1 MTTQS
6 EATQGAVERD
16 TPVRR
21 RPPVAKSRTRKRRS
35 VSATRLPYLLLLPA
49 LVIIVGLLL
58 WPLGQVVV
66 MSLHRLN
73 NVRQLRGDREWP
85 WVGLENYVE
94 ILGDPFFR
102 TVLRNTVLF
111 AVTNVVLTMIIGTL
125 VGLLLHRLG
134 RRMAT
139 FVGSCVMLAWAT
151 PALTGAIVWRW
162 LFDDTSGLVTWLF
175 NALPDG
181 LSRGLFG
188 RSDWTG
194 YGWFNDPLMFFAIL
208 TLVVVWHSFP
218 FIAVS
223 VLAGLKSV
231 PSELYEAARV
241 DGAGPWRTF
250 WTITVPLL
258 RPVFGI
264 LIVLSTIWDFKV
276 FTQQF
281 VLAGGTQDRSTYM
294 LSIYSYAM
302 AFSPPP
308 KYGLGA
314 AIAVILTVILLVV
327 TGFYVRMV
335 LRLEE
340 S

>member
-1 MTTQS
+1 MTTLT
-6 EATQGAVERD
+6 EAPE
-16 TPVRR
+16 TPAARETPARR
-21 RPPVAKSRTRKRRS
+21 RRR
-35 VSATRLPYLLLLPA
+35 VDRLPYLLLLPC
-49 LVIIVGLLL
+49 LVIIGVLLL

-66 MSLHRLN
+66 MSFHRLN

-85 WVGLENYVE
+85 WVGLGNYAE
-94 ILGDPFFR
+94 ILSDPFFL

-111 AVTNVVLTMIIGTL
+111 AVANVALTMVLGTL
-125 VGLLLHRLG
+125 VGLLLNRLG
-134 RRMAT
+134 KRMAA
-139 FVGSCVMLAWAT
+139 FVASCVMLAWAT
-151 PALTGAIVWRW
+151 PALTGTIVWKW
-162 LFDDTSGLVTWLF
+162 IFDDTSGLVTWLF

-181 LSRGLFG
+181 LSQGLFG

-194 YGWFNDPLMFFAIL
+194 YGWFNSPLLFFSIL

-231 PSELYEAARV
+231 PSELHEAARV
-241 DGAGPWRTF
+241 DGAGPWKVFWKITF
-250 WTITVPLL
+250 PLL

-281 VLAGGTQDRSTYM
+281 VLAGGTQDRPTFM
-294 LSIYSYAM
+294 LSIYSYAE

-314 AIAVILTVILLVV
+314 AIAVILTLILLVV
-327 TGFYVRMV
+327 TGLYVRMV
-335 LRLEE
+335 LKQEE
-340 S
+340 DA

>member
-1 MTTQS
+1 MSSLTKSAETS
-6 EATQGAVERD
+6 AARE
-16 TPVRR
+16 TPARRR
-21 RPPVAKSRTRKRRS
+21 RPVD
-35 VSATRLPYLLLLPA
+35 RLPYLLLLPA
-49 LVIIVGLLL
+49 LVIIGVLLL
-58 WPLGQVVV
+58 WPLGQVVA
-66 MSLHRLN
+66 MSFYRLN
-73 NVRQLRGDREWP
+73 SVRQLRGDREWP
-85 WVGLENYVE
+85 WVGLGNYTE
-94 ILGDPFFR
+94 ILSDPFFL

-111 AVTNVVLTMIIGTL
+111 AAANVLLTMVLGTL
-125 VGLLLHRLG
+125 VGLLLNRLG
-134 RRMAT
+134 RKMAT
-139 FVGSCVMLAWAT
+139 FVASCVMLAWAT
-151 PALTGAIVWRW
+151 PALTGTIVWKW
-162 LFDDTSGLVTWLF
+162 IFDDTSGLVTWLF

-181 LSRGLFG
+181 FSHALFG

-194 YGWFNDPLMFFAIL
+194 YGWFNSPLLFFAIL

-231 PSELYEAARV
+231 PSELHEAARV
-241 DGAGPWRTF
+241 DGASPWRVFWKITF
-250 WTITVPLL
+250 PLL

-281 VLAGGTQDRSTYM
+281 VLAGGTQDRPTFM
-294 LSIYSYAM
+294 LSIYSYAE

-314 AIAVILTVILLVV
+314 AIAVILTLILLVV

-335 LRLEE
+335 LRQEDE

>member
-1 MTTQS
+1 MSSQTKSPETS
-6 EATQGAVERD
+6 AARE
-16 TPVRR
+16 TPARR
-21 RPPVAKSRTRKRRS
+21 RRR
-35 VSATRLPYLLLLPA
+35 VDRLPYLLLLPA
-49 LVIIVGLLL
+49 LVIIGVLLL

-66 MSLHRLN
+66 MSFYRLN

-85 WVGLENYVE
+85 WVGLGNYAD
-94 ILGDPFFR
+94 ILTDPFFL

-111 AVTNVVLTMIIGTL
+111 AAANVLLTMVLGTL
-125 VGLLLHRLG
+125 VGLLLNRLG
-134 RRMAT
+134 RKMAT
-139 FVGSCVMLAWAT
+139 FVASCVMLAWAT
-151 PALTGAIVWRW
+151 PALTGTIVWKW
-162 LFDDTSGLVTWLF
+162 IFDDTSGLTTWLF

-181 LSRGLFG
+181 LSNGLFG

-194 YGWFNDPLMFFAIL
+194 YGWFNSPLLFFAIL

-231 PSELYEAARV
+231 PSELHEAARV
-241 DGAGPWRTF
+241 DGASPWRVFWKITF
-250 WTITVPLL
+250 PLL

-264 LIVLSTIWDFKV
+264 LIILSTIWDFKV

-281 VLAGGTQDRSTYM
+281 VLAGGTQDRPTFM
-294 LSIYSYAM
+294 LAIYSYAE

-314 AIAVILTVILLVV
+314 AIAVILTLILLVV

-335 LRLEE
+335 LRQEDE

>member
-1 MTTQS
+1 MSTLT
-6 EATQGAVERD
+6 D
-16 TPVRR
+16 TPKAAAARETPARR
-21 RPPVAKSRTRKRRS
+21 RPRVD
-35 VSATRLPYLLLLPA
+35 RLPYLLLLPCLA
-49 LVIIVGLLL
+49 IIAVLLL
-58 WPLGQVVV
+58 WPLGQVVW
-66 MSLHRLN
+66 MSFHKLN

-85 WVGLENYVE
+85 WIGLENYVQ
-94 ILGDPFFR
+94 ILSDPFFR

-111 AVTNVVLTMIIGTL
+111 AVANVALTMILGTL
-125 VGLLLHRLG
+125 VGLLLNRLG
-134 RRMAT
+134 KRMAT

-151 PALTGAIVWRW
+151 PALTGTIVWKW
-162 LFDDTSGLVTWLF
+162 IFDDTSGLVTWLF

-181 LSRGLFG
+181 LSQALFG
-188 RSDWTG
+188 RTDWTG
-194 YGWFNDPLMFFAIL
+194 YGWFNSPLLFFAIL

-231 PSELYEAARV
+231 PSELHEAARV
-241 DGAGPWRTF
+241 DGAGPWRVFWKVTF
-250 WTITVPLL
+250 PLL

-281 VLAGGTQDRSTYM
+281 VLAGGTQDRPTFM
-294 LSIYSYAM
+294 LSIYSYAE

-314 AIAVILTVILLVV
+314 AIAVILTLILLVV
-327 TGFYVRMV
+327 TGLYVRMV
-335 LRLEE
+335 LKQEE
-340 S
+340 E

>member
-1 MTTQS
+1 MTTLT
-6 EATQGAVERD
+6 EATESAAARA
-16 TPVRR
+16 TPARR
-21 RPPVAKSRTRKRRS
+21 RRARVD
-35 VSATRLPYLLLLPA
+35 RLPYLLLLPSL
-49 LVIIVGLLL
+49 LVIGGLLL
-58 WPLGQVVV
+58 WPLGQVVA
-66 MSLHRLN
+66 MSFYRLN
-73 NVRQLRGDREWP
+73 NVRQVRGDRKWP
-85 WVGLENYVE
+85 WIGLGNYAE
-94 ILGDPFFR
+94 ILADPFFR

-111 AVTNVVLTMIIGTL
+111 AAANVTLTIILGTL
-125 VGLLLHRLG
+125 VGLLLNRLG

-151 PALTGAIVWRW
+151 PALTGAIVWKW

-175 NALPDG
+175 NALPDA
-181 LSRGLFG
+181 LSQTVFG

-194 YGWFNDPLMFFAIL
+194 YGWFNSPLLFFAIL

-231 PSELYEAARV
+231 PGELLEAARV
-241 DGAGPWRTF
+241 DGAGRWRVFWSVTF
-250 WTITVPLL
+250 PLL

-264 LIVLSTIWDFKV
+264 LVVLSTIWDFKV

-281 VLAGGTQDRSTYM
+281 TLAGGTQDRPTFM
-294 LSIYSYAM
+294 LSIYSYAT

-314 AIAVILTVILLVV
+314 AIAVILTAILLVI
-327 TGFYVRMV
+327 TGFYVRA
-335 LRLEE
+335 LIRQED

>member
-1 MTTQS
+1 MTTL
-6 EATQGAVERD
+6 TQAPE
-16 TPVRR
+16 TPAARETPARR
-21 RPPVAKSRTRKRRS
+21 RRR
-35 VSATRLPYLLLLPA
+35 VDRLPYLLLLPC
-49 LVIIVGLLL
+49 LVIIAALLL
-58 WPLGQVVV
+58 WPLGQVVA
-66 MSLHRLN
+66 MSFFKLD

-85 WVGLENYVE
+85 WVGFDNYAE
-94 ILGDPFFR
+94 ILSDPFFF

-111 AVTNVVLTMIIGTL
+111 AVATVALTMILGTL
-125 VGLLLHRLG
+125 VGLLLNRLG
-134 RRMAT
+134 KRMAT
-139 FVGSCVMLAWAT
+139 FVASCVMLAWAT
-151 PALTGAIVWRW
+151 PALTGTIVWKW

-181 LSRGLFG
+181 LSNALFG

-194 YGWFNDPLMFFAIL
+194 YGWFNSPLLFFSIL
-208 TLVVVWHSFP
+208 ALVVVWHSFP

-231 PSELYEAARV
+231 PSELHEAARV
-241 DGAGPWRTF
+241 DGAGPWKVFWRITF
-250 WTITVPLL
+250 PLL

-264 LIVLSTIWDFKV
+264 LVVLSTIWDFKV

-281 VLAGGTQDRSTYM
+281 VLAGGTQDRPTFM
-294 LSIYSYAM
+294 LSIYSYAE

-314 AIAVILTVILLVV
+314 AIAVILTLILLLV
-327 TGFYVRMV
+327 TGLYVRMV
-335 LRLEE
+335 LKQEEE

>member
-1 MTTQS
+1 MSTLTDTPKV
-6 EATQGAVERD
+6 AAGRD
-16 TPVRR
+16 TPARR
-21 RPPVAKSRTRKRRS
+21 RPRVD
-35 VSATRLPYLLLLPA
+35 RLPYLLLLPCLA
-49 LVIIVGLLL
+49 IIAVLLL
-58 WPLGQVVV
+58 WPLGQVVW
-66 MSLHRLN
+66 MSFHRLN

-85 WVGLENYVE
+85 WIGLENYVQ
-94 ILGDPFFR
+94 ILTDPFFR

-111 AVTNVVLTMIIGTL
+111 AVANVALTMILGTL
-125 VGLLLHRLG
+125 VGLLLNRLG
-134 RRMAT
+134 KRMAT

-151 PALTGAIVWRW
+151 PALTGTIVWKW
-162 LFDDTSGLVTWLF
+162 IFDDTSGLVTWLF

-181 LSRGLFG
+181 LSQALFG
-188 RSDWTG
+188 RTDWTG
-194 YGWFNDPLMFFAIL
+194 YGWFNSPLLFFAIL

-231 PSELYEAARV
+231 PSELHEAARV
-241 DGAGPWRTF
+241 DGAGPWRVFWKVTF
-250 WTITVPLL
+250 PLL

-281 VLAGGTQDRSTYM
+281 VLAGGTQDRPTFM
-294 LSIYSYAM
+294 LSIYSYAE

-314 AIAVILTVILLVV
+314 AIAVILTLILLVV

-335 LRLEE
+335 LKQEE
-340 S
+340 E

>member
-1 MTTQS
+1 MSLQTKNPETAAAW
-6 EATQGAVERD
+6 E
-16 TPVRR
+16 TPTRGRR
-21 RPPVAKSRTRKRRS
+21 RGV
-35 VSATRLPYLLLLPA
+35 RLPKQVVLPA
-49 LVIIVGLLL
+49 RVIIGVLLL

-66 MSLHRLN
+66 MSFYRLN
-73 NVRQLRGDREWP
+73 TVRQLRGDREWP
-85 WVGLENYVE
+85 WVGLGNYAD
-94 ILGDPFFR
+94 ILSDPFFL

-111 AVTNVVLTMIIGTL
+111 AAANVLLTMVLGTL
-125 VGLLLHRLG
+125 VGLLLNRLG
-134 RRMAT
+134 RKMAT
-139 FVGSCVMLAWAT
+139 FVASCVMLAWAT
-151 PALTGAIVWRW
+151 PALTGTIVWKW
-162 LFDDTSGLVTWLF
+162 IFDDTSGLVTWLF

-181 LSRGLFG
+181 LSNSLFG
-188 RSDWTG
+188 HSDWTG
-194 YGWFNDPLMFFAIL
+194 YGWFNSPLLFFAIL

-231 PSELYEAARV
+231 PSELHEAARV
-241 DGAGPWRTF
+241 DGASPWRVFWKITF
-250 WTITVPLL
+250 PLL

-281 VLAGGTQDRSTYM
+281 VLAGGTQDRPTFM
-294 LSIYSYAM
+294 LAIYSYAE

-314 AIAVILTVILLVV
+314 AIAVILTLILLMV

-335 LRLEE
+335 LRQEDE

>member
-1 MTTQS
+1 MTTLTRTES
-6 EATQGAVERD
+6 EAAGAQE

-21 RPPVAKSRTRKRRS
+21 RRRR
-35 VSATRLPYLLLLPA
+35 VDHLPYLLLLPA
-49 LVIIVGLLL
+49 VVVIGVLLL

-66 MSLHRLN
+66 MSFYDLDS
-73 NVRQLRGDREWP
+73 VRQIRGQREWP
-85 WVGLENYVE
+85 FAGLANYRE
-94 ILGDPFFR
+94 ILGDPFFCE
-102 TVLRNTVLF
+102 VLRNTVLF
-111 AVTNVVLTMIIGTL
+111 AIANVAITMILGTL
-125 VGLLLHRLG
+125 VGLLLNRLSN
-134 RRMAT
+134 RMAA

-151 PALTGAIVWRW
+151 PALIGAIVWKW
-162 LFDDTSGLVTWLF
+162 IFDDTSGLVTWAF

-181 LSRGLFG
+181 LSEALFG
-188 RSDWTG
+188 RADWTG
-194 YGWFNDPLMFFAIL
+194 YGWFNSPLLFFGIL

-231 PSELYEAARV
+231 PSELIEAARV
-241 DGAGPWRTF
+241 DGAGPWRIFWSVTF
-250 WTITVPLL
+250 PIL

-276 FTQQF
+276 FTQQYA
-281 VLAGGTQDRSTYM
+281 LAGGTHDRSTYM

-308 KYGLGA
+308 KYGLGS
-314 AIAVILTVILLVV
+314 AIAVILTLILLVV
-327 TGFYVRMV
+327 TGFYVRM
-335 LRLEE
+335 LLKQEE

>member
-1 MTTQS
+1 MTTLVRDEP
-6 EATQGAVERD
+6 EAAGAQQV
-16 TPVRR
+16 PARR
-21 RPPVAKSRTRKRRS
+21 RRRR
-35 VSATRLPYLLLLPA
+35 VDRLPYLLLLPS
-49 LVIIVGLLL
+49 LVIIGVLLL

-66 MSLHRLN
+66 MSFFDLDH
-73 NVRQLRGDREWP
+73 VRQIQGRREWP
-85 WVGLENYVE
+85 FAGLDNYRE

-111 AVTNVVLTMIIGTL
+111 AAVNVAITMVLGTL
-125 VGLLLHRLG
+125 VGLLLNRLSS
-134 RRMAT
+134 RMAAV
-139 FVGSCVMLAWAT
+139 VGSCVMLAWAT
-151 PALTGAIVWRW
+151 PALIGAIVWKW
-162 LFDDTSGLVTWLF
+162 IFDDTSGLATWAL

-181 LSRGLFG
+181 LSEALFG

-194 YGWFNDPLMFFAIL
+194 YGWFNSPLLFFSIL

-218 FIAVS
+218 FVAVS

-241 DGAGPWRTF
+241 DGAGPWRIFWSVTF
-250 WTITVPLL
+250 PML

-264 LIVLSTIWDFKV
+264 LVVLSTIWDFKV

-281 VLAGGTQDRSTYM
+281 VLAGGTHDRPTFM

-308 KYGLGA
+308 KYSLGS
-314 AIAVILTVILLVV
+314 AIAVILTLILLAV
-327 TGFYVRMV
+327 TGFYVRML
-335 LRLEE
+335 LRQEE
-340 S
+340 R

>member
-1 MTTQS
+1 MTTLTDAPETS
-6 EATQGAVERD
+6 AARD
-16 TPVRR
+16 TPARRR
-21 RPPVAKSRTRKRRS
+21 RPVD
-35 VSATRLPYLLLLPA
+35 RLPYLLLLPC
-49 LVIIVGLLL
+49 LVVIGGLLL
-58 WPLGQVVV
+58 WPLGQVVA
-66 MSLHRLN
+66 MSFHRLN

-85 WVGLENYVE
+85 WVGLENYTQ
-94 ILGDPFFR
+94 ILGDPFFL

-111 AVTNVVLTMIIGTL
+111 AAANVVLTMILGTL
-125 VGLLLHRLG
+125 VGLLLNRLG
-134 RRMAT
+134 RKMAT
-139 FVGSCVMLAWAT
+139 FVASCVMLAWAT
-151 PALTGAIVWRW
+151 PALTGTIVWKW
-162 LFDDTSGLVTWLF
+162 IFDDTSGLVTWLF

-181 LSRGLFG
+181 VSQALFG

-194 YGWFNDPLMFFAIL
+194 YGWFNSPLLFFSIL

-231 PSELYEAARV
+231 PSELHEAARV
-241 DGAGPWRTF
+241 DGANPWRVFWRITF
-250 WTITVPLL
+250 PLL

-281 VLAGGTQDRSTYM
+281 VLAGGTQDRSTFM
-294 LSIYSYAM
+294 LSIYSYAE

-327 TGFYVRMV
+327 TGLYVRMV
-335 LRLEE
+335 LKQEDEL
-340 S
+340 

>member
-1 MTTQS
+1 MTTLTEVPETS
-6 EATQGAVERD
+6 AARENPA
-16 TPVRR
+16 RR
-21 RPPVAKSRTRKRRS
+21 RPRVD
-35 VSATRLPYLLLLPA
+35 RLPYLLLLPA
-49 LVIIVGLLL
+49 LVIIGVLLL
-58 WPLGQVVV
+58 WPLGQVVA
-66 MSLHRLN
+66 MSFYRLN
-73 NVRQLRGDREWP
+73 SVRQLRGDREWP
-85 WVGLENYVE
+85 WVGLGNYTD
-94 ILGDPFFR
+94 ILTDPFFL

-111 AVTNVVLTMIIGTL
+111 AAANVLLTMVLGTL
-125 VGLLLHRLG
+125 VGLLLNRLG
-134 RRMAT
+134 RKMAT
-139 FVGSCVMLAWAT
+139 FVASCVMLAWAT
-151 PALTGAIVWRW
+151 PALTGTIVWKW
-162 LFDDTSGLVTWLF
+162 IFDDTSGLVTWLF

-181 LSRGLFG
+181 LSNALFG

-194 YGWFNDPLMFFAIL
+194 YGWFNSPLLFFAIL

-231 PSELYEAARV
+231 PSELHEAARV
-241 DGAGPWRTF
+241 DGASPWRVFWKITF
-250 WTITVPLL
+250 PLL

-281 VLAGGTQDRSTYM
+281 VLAGGTQDRPTFM
-294 LSIYSYAM
+294 LSIYSYAE

-314 AIAVILTVILLVV
+314 AIAVILTLILLVV

-335 LRLEE
+335 LKQEDE

>member
-1 MTTQS
+1 MSTLT
-6 EATQGAVERD
+6 D
-16 TPVRR
+16 TPKAAAGREKPARR
-21 RPPVAKSRTRKRRS
+21 RPRVD
-35 VSATRLPYLLLLPA
+35 RLPYLLLLPCLA
-49 LVIIVGLLL
+49 IIAVLLL
-58 WPLGQVVV
+58 WPLGQVVW
-66 MSLHRLN
+66 MSFHRLN

-85 WVGLENYVE
+85 WIGLENYVQ
-94 ILGDPFFR
+94 ILSDPFFR

-111 AVTNVVLTMIIGTL
+111 AVANVALTMILGTL
-125 VGLLLHRLG
+125 VGLLLNRLG
-134 RRMAT
+134 KRMAT

-151 PALTGAIVWRW
+151 PALTGTIVWKW
-162 LFDDTSGLVTWLF
+162 IFDDTSGLVTWLF

-181 LSRGLFG
+181 LSQALFG
-188 RSDWTG
+188 RTDWTG
-194 YGWFNDPLMFFAIL
+194 YGWFNSPLLFFAIL

-231 PSELYEAARV
+231 PSELHEAARV
-241 DGAGPWRTF
+241 DGAGPWRVFWKVTF
-250 WTITVPLL
+250 PLL

-281 VLAGGTQDRSTYM
+281 VLAGGTQDRPTFM
-294 LSIYSYAM
+294 LSIYSYAE

-314 AIAVILTVILLVV
+314 AIAVILTLILLVV
-327 TGFYVRMV
+327 TGLYVRMV
-335 LRLEE
+335 LKQEE
-340 S
+340 E